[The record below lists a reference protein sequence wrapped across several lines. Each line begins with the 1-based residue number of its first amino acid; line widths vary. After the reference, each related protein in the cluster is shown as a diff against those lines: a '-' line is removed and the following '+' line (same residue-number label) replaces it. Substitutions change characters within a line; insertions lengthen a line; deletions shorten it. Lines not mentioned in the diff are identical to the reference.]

1 LEDAENMVM
10 VEKKVHASDYLALGL
25 YAFAGFGFEVV
36 LSMLLPTILGV
47 KGSEYTLVHHCIHW
61 TLTCLLWG
69 SMALFLIRLSK
80 KKYAFDIMRL
90 NEVPDSKRWL
100 LAVVVSVVAIIVT
113 TIAWG
118 GFKPVQEY
126 KDIVNSIFQNVYYLF
141 EAALILLTIA
151 FGQKFGE
158 TLFHKSSLP
167 YGGLFL
173 ALTWGLIH
181 ILLQGTMTGV
191 YAVFMSLLYGMVY
204 ILLKKNIRYS
214 YVMIAVIFVL

>member
-1 LEDAENMVM
+1 MKET
-10 VEKKVHASDYLALGL
+10 KVGASDYLALGL
-25 YAFAGFGFEVV
+25 YAFAGFGLEVV
-36 LSMLLPTILGV
+36 LSMLLPMILGV

-90 NEVPDSKRWL
+90 NDVPDSKRWL
-100 LAVVVSVVAIIVT
+100 LAVVVSLIAIIVT
-113 TIAWG
+113 TVAWG

-126 KDIVNSIFQNVYYLF
+126 KGIVTFIFQNIYYLF

-158 TLFHKSSLP
+158 TLFKKGSLP
-167 YGGLFL
+167 YGGIFL

-191 YAVFMSLLYGMVY
+191 YAVFMSLLYGLVY
-204 ILLKKNIRYS
+204 ILLQKNIRYS
-214 YVMIAVIFVL
+214 YMMIALVFIL

>member
-1 LEDAENMVM
+1 MKET
-10 VEKKVHASDYLALGL
+10 KVGASDYLALGL
-25 YAFAGFGFEVV
+25 YAFAGFGLEVV
-36 LSMLLPTILGV
+36 LSMLLPMILGV

-90 NEVPDSKRWL
+90 NDVPDSKRWL
-100 LAVVVSVVAIIVT
+100 LAVVVSLIAIIVT
-113 TIAWG
+113 TVAWG

-126 KDIVNSIFQNVYYLF
+126 KGIVTFIFQNIYYLF

-158 TLFHKSSLP
+158 MLLKRGGLP
-167 YGGLFL
+167 YGGIFL

-181 ILLQGTMTGV
+181 ILLQGSETGV
-191 YAVFMSLLYGMVY
+191 YAFFMSILYGLVY

-214 YVMIAVIFVL
+214 YMMIAIVFIL